1 MEIRKLET
9 KDIDRVVELWY
20 ETSVIAHDFIHATYW
35 KKNKAAMASIYLP
48 NSESYLAIENEKIT
62 GFIAMAE
69 DLLAAIFVNN
79 NMQGKGIGKK
89 LLNFIKE
96 KRSTIQLKVYKKNTK
111 TVEFYKRQDFNILS
125 ENKEEATGEF
135 EFLMEWKN
143 IKENNSD

>member
-1 MEIRKLET
+1 
-9 KDIDRVVELWY
+9 
-20 ETSVIAHDFIHATYW
+20 
-35 KKNKAAMASIYLP
+35 MASIYLP